1 MRSFFLSRRRAL
13 ALLGLAPAA
22 ALPVPALPAKPI
34 TQPSARDPVRLL
46 WTRINGE
53 AYYQMRESIGTLS
66 VGAPVTLRRE
76 PDNAHDRR
84 AIEVLDSDGRKLGY
98 IARIDNSAVA
108 RMMDAGERFAARI
121 SRIDPWD
128 SDIRLEVDWLPG

>member
-13 ALLGLAPAA
+13 ALIGLAPAA
-22 ALPVPALPAKPI
+22 ALPPAPAAASPALPVP
-34 TQPSARDPVRLL
+34 RDPVRVL

-128 SDIRLEVDWLPG
+128 SDIRLAVDWLPG

>member
-13 ALLGLAPAA
+13 AFIGLAPAA
-22 ALPVPALPAKPI
+22 ALPAPASTAAASAPP
-34 TQPSARDPVRLL
+34 ARDPVRVL

-84 AIEVLDSDGRKLGY
+84 AIEVFDGEGRKLGY

-108 RMMDAGERFAARI
+108 RMMDAGERFAARV

>member
-1 MRSFFLSRRRAL
+1 MRSFVLSRRRAL
-13 ALLGLAPAA
+13 SFIGLAPAA
-22 ALPVPALPAKPI
+22 ALPASAATLPAP
-34 TQPSARDPVRLL
+34 PPVRVL

-53 AYYQMRESIGTLS
+53 SYYRMRESIDTLE

-76 PDNAHDRR
+76 PDNAFDRR

-108 RMMDAGERFAARI
+108 RMMDAGERFAARV
-121 SRIDPWD
+121 SRIDRWD